1 MKVLYLSEWYP
12 SRRDKMAGLFVQK
25 HAQAVAAQG
34 CEVRVNTFWAQADI
48 VQLNVLTLKKGLIAY
63 VLKRVFGIPYIIV
76 EHWSGYLPENGA
88 FERFAGWKKKLLRMI
103 AIEASGIYPVSDVL
117 AENMKRCGIEN
128 ARWGKINNVV
138 DDFFYQSVVRIHQSE
153 ITNLLHVSCFDERAK
168 NVCGLLRAIKQI
180 SEKRQD
186 FCLTLVGTG
195 KDWQMCRDYAKELAI
210 PELLLQWTG
219 EVPPEKVCEY
229 MQRSDVFV
237 ASSRYENAPVVLSEC
252 IAVGLPVIA
261 TEVGGISEMIHKKM
275 GLLVTSEDDDAL
287 AQAIEYML
295 DHYQEY
301 DKASIRS
308 YGKQYAMDEVGKRLI
323 SIYQAAIGK
332 KCE

>member
-25 HAQAVAAQG
+25 HVQAVAAQG

-76 EHWSGYLPENGA
+76 EHWTYYLSIVGQYEAQP
-88 FERFAGWKKKLLRMI
+88 RWKRRVLEAI
-103 AIEASGIYPVSDVL
+103 ASEASGIFPVSNML
-117 AENMKRCGIEN
+117 ADEMKRCGIQNSHWE
-128 ARWGKINNVV
+128 KMNNVV
-138 DDFFYQSVVRIHQSE
+138 DDFFYEAQPTHRDTKTKQ
-153 ITNLLHVSCFDERAK
+153 LLYIGCFDEPHK
-168 NVCGLLRAIKQI
+168 NVKSLLRAIEI
-180 SEKRQD
+180 VSRKRQD
-186 FCLTLVGTG
+186 FRLNLVGVG
-195 KDWQMCRDYAKELAI
+195 QDFQECVDYSHTLDI
-210 PELLLQWTG
+210 PVAMLRWTG
-219 EVPPEKVCEY
+219 ELMPKSVCEE
-229 MQRSDVFV
+229 MQNSDFFVF
-237 ASSRYENAPVVLSEC
+237 SSRYENAPVVVSEC
-252 IAVGLPVIA
+252 LAMGLPIV
-261 TEVGGISEMIHKKM
+261 TTKSGGTVEMVNDDTGI
-275 GLLVTSEDDDAL
+275 LVEIDDDAAL
-287 AQAIEYML
+287 ANAIEYML

-301 DKASIRS
+301 DKATIRS